1 MKKLNFSDYKNLDE
15 TLLQKEKSNRKISES
30 ISFIFFMSIFL
41 AGISSLIIDIS
52 PKCSRLE
59 YSNNCVS
66 NLIHIDQKYSFLF
79 AKKTSNYIHLSD
91 AKQLYQ
97 AISLNRIYYKY
108 SLTSGQ
114 KKILQND
121 LLWIENHQKSIFII
135 NGVPFGKTEYARDI
149 NVNIPLLEYSLSAP
163 LPRKDIPRIARNYV
177 TLTANQNAFNA
188 MSAYQSNELLVS
200 LFIGGGLLL
209 SIRRRNS
216 RVSGR
221 FL

>member
-114 KKILQND
+114 KKNLTKRSSLDRKPSEINFY
-121 LLWIENHQKSIFII
+121 HKRSSIRK
-135 NGVPFGKTEYARDI
+135 NGVCQRYKCQ
-149 NVNIPLLEYSLSAP
+149 YSSSRILSF
-163 LPRKDIPRIARNYV
+163 RSV
-177 TLTANQNAFNA
+177 TKKRYSKNCK
-188 MSAYQSNELLVS
+188 ELCYTHRQPKC
-200 LFIGGGLLL
+200 F
-209 SIRRRNS
+209 
-216 RVSGR
+216 
-221 FL
+221 